1 MNSNIKIIGM
11 DIAKNVFALVG
22 LEEKGKIVY
31 KKMLARDMVLPT
43 LRNLPATK
51 IAIESCS
58 GSHFWARQLQALG
71 HEVILIAAQ
80 HTRAYVTGNKNDYND
95 AAAIAESGSRAST
108 KTVAINTEGQQDLQ
122 MLHRARQAL
131 MKERTALINRA
142 RAFAGEYGK
151 VFAVGVA
158 RFRKGFVEWLQSE
171 DHGLSSMAHSSLI
184 ELKEQWDDKETRIAT
199 YDQRLQQA
207 AKDDLR
213 AKRLLEIPGVGKLMA
228 TAVIAAVSD
237 ARHFKTGRDF
247 AANLGI
253 VPREHSSGGKQRLY
267 GITKRGDSYLRTLLI
282 HGARSAL
289 RTAGK
294 KTDRL
299 LSWAFKIAERR
310 GVKVAA
316 VALANKMARVIW
328 ALLAHGREYQAVGC
342 FK

>member
-1 MNSNIKIIGM
+1 MNTIAKVIGL
-11 DIAKNVFALVG
+11 DIAKNVFAAIG
-22 LEEKGKIVY
+22 LDEKGKTVY
-31 KKMLARDMVLPT
+31 KKMLARHEVLSTFRNYPT
-43 LRNLPATK
+43 TK
-51 IAIESCS
+51 IALESCS
-58 GSHFWARQLQALG
+58 GSHYWARQLQALG

-95 AAAIAESGSRAST
+95 AAAIAESGSRVST
-108 KTVAINTEGQQDLQ
+108 KTVAINTEAQQDLQ
-122 MLHRARQAL
+122 ILHRARQAL
-131 MKERTALINRA
+131 MQERTALINRL

-158 RFRKGFVEWLQSE
+158 KFRAGFIPWLQDE
-171 DHGLSSMAHSSLI
+171 GNGLSGSAIASLS
-184 ELKEQWDDKETRIAT
+184 ELKAQWDDKESRIDG
-199 YDQRLQQA
+199 YDKRLQQA
-207 AKDDLR
+207 AREDAR
-213 AKRLLEIPGVGKLMA
+213 AKRLMAIPGVGKLTA

-237 ARHFKTGRDF
+237 AHHFKTGRDF

-294 KTDRL
+294 KPDRL
-299 LSWAFKIAERR
+299 LVWAFKLAERR

-328 ALLAHGREYQAVGC
+328 ALLAHGREYQAVWHP
-342 FK
+342 K

>member
-22 LEEKGKIVY
+22 LEEKGKIIY

-43 LRNLPATK
+43 FRNMPATK
-51 IAIESCS
+51 VAIESCS
-58 GSHFWARQLQALG
+58 GSHYWARQLQALG
-71 HEVILIAAQ
+71 REVILIAAQ
-80 HTRAYVTGNKNDYND
+80 HTRACVTGNKNDYND

-108 KTVAINTEGQQDLQ
+108 KTVAINTEAQQDLQ
-122 MLHRARQAL
+122 ILHRARQAL

-151 VFAVGVA
+151 VFALGIA
-158 RFRKGFVEWLQSE
+158 RIRAGLIDWLQDE
-171 DHGLSSMAHSSLI
+171 NHGLSGSAHHSMM

-207 AKDDLR
+207 AKEDVR
-213 AKRLLEIPGVGKLMA
+213 ARRLLEIPGVGKLTA

-237 ARHFKTGRDF
+237 ARYFKMGRDF
-247 AANLGI
+247 ATNLGI
-253 VPREHSSGGKQRLY
+253 IPREHSSGGKQRLY

-289 RTAGK
+289 HTAGK
-294 KTDRL
+294 KSDRL
-299 LSWAFKIAERR
+299 LNWAFKIAERR

-316 VALANKMARVIW
+316 VALANKCKRLLSVVTTAVIW
-328 ALLAHGREYQAVGC
+328 
-342 FK
+342 

>member
-22 LEEKGKIVY
+22 LEEKGKIIY

-43 LRNLPATK
+43 FRNMPATK
-51 IAIESCS
+51 VAIESCS
-58 GSHFWARQLQALG
+58 GSHYWARQLQALG
-71 HEVILIAAQ
+71 REVILIAAQ
-80 HTRAYVTGNKNDYND
+80 HTRACVTGNKNDYND

-108 KTVAINTEGQQDLQ
+108 KTVAINTEAQQDLQ
-122 MLHRARQAL
+122 ILHRARQAL

-151 VFAVGVA
+151 VFALGIA
-158 RFRKGFVEWLQSE
+158 RIRAGLIDWLQDE
-171 DHGLSSMAHSSLI
+171 NHGLSGSAHHSMM

-207 AKDDLR
+207 AKEDVR
-213 AKRLLEIPGVGKLMA
+213 ARRLLEIPGVGKLTA

-247 AANLGI
+247 ATNLGI
-253 VPREHSSGGKQRLY
+253 IPREHSSGGKQRLY

-289 RTAGK
+289 HTAGK
-294 KTDRL
+294 KSDRL
-299 LSWAFKIAERR
+299 LNWAFKIAERR

-316 VALANKMARVIW
+316 VALANKCKRLLSVVTTAVIW
-328 ALLAHGREYQAVGC
+328 
-342 FK
+342 